1 MKGSKIP
8 LSSSGFSS
16 GSVHLIERSRRTI
29 RRSSLACIYDVMN
42 DFYLRLL
49 CRCRRQS
56 YVTSTKNAAPVKKKK
71 KKKRKNQTKWIEGA
85 QNVKRGGEKL
95 ISGNARAFHRGC
107 QGEVFEFDRLQK
119 YFDLRSMRIESQ
131 KRGSRRTERFLNEM
145 ALPSPFPH
153 GAAIV

>member
-1 MKGSKIP
+1 MS
-8 LSSSGFSS
+8 LSTT
-16 GSVHLIERSRRTI
+16 VVRYVDKERRAGGER
-29 RRSSLACIYDVMN
+29 
-42 DFYLRLL
+42 
-49 CRCRRQS
+49 
-56 YVTSTKNAAPVKKKK
+56 KKEK
-71 KKKRKNQTKWIEGA
+71 KNQTKWIEGA

-153 GAAIV
+153 GTAIV

>member
-1 MKGSKIP
+1 MSLPTTVVRYVDK
-8 LSSSGFSS
+8 
-16 GSVHLIERSRRTI
+16 ERH
-29 RRSSLACIYDVMN
+29 AGEE
-42 DFYLRLL
+42 
-49 CRCRRQS
+49 
-56 YVTSTKNAAPVKKKK
+56 KKKK
-71 KKKRKNQTKWIEGA
+71 TKQEKNQTKWIEGA

-131 KRGSRRTERFLNEM
+131 KRGSRRTGRFLNEM

-153 GAAIV
+153 GTAIV